1 MSPRKSG
8 GKSGGANPPGGFKK
22 GKDPRRGKGPPKG
35 SPRAG
40 RPPDKFREL
49 MRGIASREAVLTRL
63 RKLTSA
69 QNNDDDLF
77 LKAFEKV
84 CDRGYSRVV
93 DPDISIPIDEKNL
106 TEEQLL
112 RIANG
117 ENPLLVLATTE
128 RPARA

>member
-1 MSPRKSG
+1 MAKKSAK
-8 GKSGGANPPGGFKK
+8 KSAKRGRRGRPFTGAD
-22 GKDPRRGKGPPKG
+22 DPRRARGPKKGAAN
-35 SPRAG
+35 AG

-49 MRGIASREAVLTRL
+49 MRSIASREEVLRRL
-63 RKLTSA
+63 RTLTSVK
-69 QNNDDDLF
+69 NDDDDLF

-93 DPDISIPIDEKNL
+93 DPDVSIPIDEKNL

-117 ENPLLVLATTE
+117 ENPLLVLATT
-128 RPARA
+128 ARAKG